1 MHGIIAFLRCAISV
15 AFFPNKKRYVY
26 RTTTRFSLKAAEGH
40 NAGCVM
46 YAPRHKCICMKIEA
60 EAENSPI

>member
-1 MHGIIAFLRCAISV
+1 MKHLFAFLRCAVSV
-15 AFFPNKKRYVY
+15 ALFPNKKRYVY
-26 RTTTRFSLKAAEGH
+26 RTTTRFSRKWTEGH

-46 YAPRHKCICMKIEA
+46 YAPRHKCICRKIEA